1 MCSIYCS
8 YIKLSLSAGENANS
22 LMLQCNSNCI
32 CSFRA
37 YFKKKC
43 NTCTMQSPVFQWF
56 QQTPGILDTN
66 HKFKVRNTLCTLL
79 IAFVYSKTGLNSKHW
94 GVLSPQNINIKPR
107 QTNVSKEILII
118 FFYIDTIQYRRGFHN
133 TSMHWHL
140 LVFHDKDKK
149 QFTTQ
154 DPTK

>member
-1 MCSIYCS
+1 MECVVFIVR
-8 YIKLSLSAGENANS
+8 ILSLSAGENANS

-107 QTNVSKEILII
+107 
-118 FFYIDTIQYRRGFHN
+118 
-133 TSMHWHL
+133 
-140 LVFHDKDKK
+140 
-149 QFTTQ
+149 
-154 DPTK
+154 